1 MNGAATPEKPSD
13 SSPSKSMRMK
23 GILIGGAGL
32 LATIIVILLY
42 VRYNQF
48 YVSTEDAMIDG
59 NIVLVSANMTGRV
72 MTLPVNIGD
81 PVQKGDLLARVD
93 TTGFGALQSIGQ
105 RNVAAFGDLERTRT
119 QEVSLK
125 VRLANAKRDLDRG
138 EALRKGG
145 YITDSDL
152 DHLRSAYEDLSA
164 QLAEIKKLD
173 FVNRTALETTESH
186 PLNYTIHSPLNGQVA
201 ERIAQVGQ
209 VVSKGQAVVSLV
221 DPRDTWVTAKVKET
235 RMGRVRIGQKVDIMI
250 DAYPGRKFHGHVFQ
264 VLPTSAAAIS
274 LLPPENASGT
284 FVKVTQRVPVRI
296 TIDDARDI
304 VLRPGLSSEIRIH
317 VRDGSPW

>member
-1 MNGAATPEKPSD
+1 MSGVAGSQEVSPPSA
-13 SSPSKSMRMK
+13 PVK
-23 GILIGGAGL
+23 GRKRGVLIGAAGL
-32 LATIIVILLY
+32 LATIVVILLY

-48 YVSTEDAMIDG
+48 YVATEDSMIDG

-81 PVQKGDLLARVD
+81 PVRKGDLLARID
-93 TTGFGALQSIGQ
+93 TTGFGALQNIGQ
-105 RNVAAFGDLERTRT
+105 RNVAAFGDLERTKA
-119 QEVSLK
+119 QEVSLT
-125 VRLANAKRDLDRG
+125 VRLANARRDLERG

-145 YITDSDL
+145 FITESDL
-152 DHLRSAYEDLSA
+152 DHLRTVFEDLSA
-164 QLAEIKKLD
+164 QLSEVRKLE

-209 VVSKGQAVVSLV
+209 VVSRGQAVVSLV
-221 DPRDTWVTAKVKET
+221 DPMDTWVTAKVKET
-235 RMGRVRIGQKVDIMI
+235 RMGKVRVGQKVDISI

-264 VLPTSAAAIS
+264 ILPTSAAAIS

-296 TIDDARDI
+296 SIDDAAGV
-304 VLRPGLSSEIRIH
+304 VLRPGLSTEIRIH
-317 VRDGSPW
+317 VKQGSPW